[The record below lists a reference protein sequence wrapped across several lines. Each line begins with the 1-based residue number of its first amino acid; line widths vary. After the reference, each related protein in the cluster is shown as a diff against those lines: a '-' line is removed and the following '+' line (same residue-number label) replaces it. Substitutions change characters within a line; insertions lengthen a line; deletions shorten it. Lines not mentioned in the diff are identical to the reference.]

1 MAFRIRDLMINVIPD
16 RIAGEGGGA
25 GGDTTD
31 PNCDGAFSCDATCG
45 DSCAFDFGG
54 SGFWQCGWTPPVNP
68 CGPTY
73 PCIASIPC
81 GATPLPCLYNTCG
94 LSSGPGCYTP
104 RSAYWVNHEAKFFA
118 TAAQLA
124 ALKVQLRTT
133 LAEVEARE
141 AAAEAAQRP
150 RTREQAEA
158 LEEKLKGAIAEVRDW
173 KKTLPSAES
182 E

>member
-1 MAFRIRDLMINVIPD
+1 MAFRIRDLMINIIPD

-31 PNCDGAFSCDATCG
+31 PTCDGAFSCDATCG

-68 CGPTY
+68 CGVT
-73 PCIASIPC
+73 PCGVTPCGATPC
-81 GATPLPCLYNTCG
+81 GATPLHR
-94 LSSGPGCYTP
+94 CYTP
-104 RSAYWVNHEAKFFA
+104 QSAYWLNPVTKYFA
-118 TAAQLA
+118 TAEQLA
-124 ALKVQLRTT
+124 VLKVQLRKT
-133 LAEVEARE
+133 LAQVEARE
-141 AAAEAAQRP
+141 AAAEAASRP

-158 LEEKLKGAIAEVRDW
+158 LEEKLEGAIAEVRDW
-173 KKTLPSAES
+173 KKTLPGAES